1 MKKVAAYSIN
11 LEVLDTVKSMLSPI
25 ENDDMEILKKQM
37 VQGLAWQNFENRL
50 LAEKMFELGYLA
62 AHVKR
67 EADKDDV

>member
-11 LEVLDTVKSMLSPI
+11 LEVLNTVKNVLTPI
-25 ENDDMEILKKQM
+25 ENDDMEISKKEL
-37 VQGLAWQNFENRL
+37 VGTLFLSGFENRL

-67 EADKDDV
+67 EKE